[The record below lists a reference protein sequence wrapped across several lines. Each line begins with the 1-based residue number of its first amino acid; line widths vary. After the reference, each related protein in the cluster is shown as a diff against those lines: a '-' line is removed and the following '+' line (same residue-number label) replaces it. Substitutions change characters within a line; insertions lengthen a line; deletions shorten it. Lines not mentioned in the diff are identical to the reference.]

1 MGLVEDANKICQN
14 RYRRVHIN
22 LSEEWTPRKE
32 SWPMLFITTASFS
45 RSPSIESVPVLGGV
59 KHSELP
65 EEELAAGV
73 KRRENHL
80 GPKAGSGEVELME
93 ILTPLTSAYHF
104 IANDYCKN
112 DILNNELFWLLCLLC
127 QCQIPLESMRR
138 FAAGVLVAFLKSTV
152 KENGETF

>member
-1 MGLVEDANKICQN
+1 MGLGGAPELSYHIEEAYSDSVDQSWDVKSIC
-14 RYRRVHIN
+14 
-22 LSEEWTPRKE
+22 
-32 SWPMLFITTASFS
+32 
-45 RSPSIESVPVLGGV
+45 VPVLGGV